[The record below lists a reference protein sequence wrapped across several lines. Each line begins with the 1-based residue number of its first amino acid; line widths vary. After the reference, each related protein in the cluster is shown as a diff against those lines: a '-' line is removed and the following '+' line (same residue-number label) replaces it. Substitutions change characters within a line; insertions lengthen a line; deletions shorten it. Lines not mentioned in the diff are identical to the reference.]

1 MAELITYNFNNEKD
15 SEIDRTIY
23 KYILE
28 SENENFEDI
37 LLKENDWQ
45 IFLHLSP
52 LRAGLLN
59 WYDFKNN
66 SNILEVGAGFGALT
80 GVLCKTGNEV
90 TVTEKSNLRARAIV
104 ERYKNY
110 NNLTVYVGDLKDIN
124 FERKFDYIVLTG
136 LLELQGNGE
145 NYQEPYISYLKNLL
159 KLLKSGGKILIS
171 LENRY
176 GLKYFCGEIEP
187 HTKEVFAGINQYSI
201 QKGRGYCFDR
211 QEIIDILKKS
221 GVQNFKF
228 YYPLPDYKL
237 PQIIYS
243 DNFLPSTEIKERMIP
258 YYNSRSLIASE
269 LNLYSDIARNG
280 VFNFFANSFF
290 IECGNNIEFSKID
303 YVAITSDRGQKRSF
317 ITSILEKK
325 TVKKRAVYENGKEY
339 LMKIKENLDELFLK
353 GINVINCKMENY
365 EIIMPFMKEP
375 TLANYLRNIE
385 INDKNKVLIIF
396 DKLWDSIISS
406 SDVSLKI
413 NEELSEYVDDFDFG
427 IILEKAYME
436 LIPMNCFYIDG
447 ELIFFDQEF
456 IKTNYPAKYVMF
468 RALAFIHNDI
478 EKIVSIEEMKNRY
491 KINDDMWNLFWKIE
505 LEFFG
510 ELRNTSLYRQY
521 YIKRD
526 NLNRIEKNRKIMT
539 LMSD

>member
-1 MAELITYNFNNEKD
+1 MAELITYNFNNEKV

-187 HTKEVFAGINQYSI
+187 HTKEVFAGINKYSI

-317 ITSILEKK
+317 ITSILGKK

>member
-1 MAELITYNFNNEKD
+1 MAELITYNFNNEKV

-159 KLLKSGGKILIS
+159 KLLKAGGKILIS

-187 HTKEVFAGINQYSI
+187 HTKEVFAGINKYSI

-539 LMSD
+539 LISD

>member
-1 MAELITYNFNNEKD
+1 MAELITYNFNNEKV

-187 HTKEVFAGINQYSI
+187 HTKEVFAGINKYSI

-317 ITSILEKK
+317 ITSILGKK

-539 LMSD
+539 LISD

>member
-187 HTKEVFAGINQYSI
+187 HTKEVFAGINKYSV

-317 ITSILEKK
+317 ITSILGKK

>member
-187 HTKEVFAGINQYSI
+187 HTKEVFAGINKYSI

-375 TLANYLRNIE
+375 TLANYLRNI
-385 INDKNKVLIIF
+385 
-396 DKLWDSIISS
+396 
-406 SDVSLKI
+406 
-413 NEELSEYVDDFDFG
+413 
-427 IILEKAYME
+427 
-436 LIPMNCFYIDG
+436 
-447 ELIFFDQEF
+447 
-456 IKTNYPAKYVMF
+456 
-468 RALAFIHNDI
+468 
-478 EKIVSIEEMKNRY
+478 
-491 KINDDMWNLFWKIE
+491 
-505 LEFFG
+505 
-510 ELRNTSLYRQY
+510 
-521 YIKRD
+521 
-526 NLNRIEKNRKIMT
+526 
-539 LMSD
+539 